1 MLNQALQIAGYD
13 FLILVQSH
21 HQYFECFL
29 IHRTFVSS
37 FQSFEQFFL
46 VGLRLDAE
54 FVSQIQV
61 AQRGRL
67 VGIILQPGLGERRR
81 LRVERR
87 VDFLRQEVEALF

>member
-1 MLNQALQIAGYD
+1 MLNQALQIAGYG

-37 FQSFEQFFL
+37 FQSLEQFFL

-67 VGIILQPGLGERRR
+67 VGIILQPGLAERRR
-81 LRVERR
+81 LRVECR